1 MEILKNK
8 RVDLN
13 SDAYMVF
20 DNSTGENK
28 VSMYLKSDNGGYLE
42 FKLNQERIDKMSSQL
57 IKILNMIN
65 DGRINY
71 YYPTLK
77 FSLGGSN
84 WIFILLKF
92 ENYSVI
98 EQLINTMIDLFH
110 GCDQFVKYYFDSDE
124 DHVLEFKEKL
134 DELRSLGNN

>member
-28 VSMYLKSDNGGYLE
+28 VSIYLNSDISGYFE
-42 FKLNQERIDKMSSQL
+42 FKLNQEKIDALSSQL
-57 IKILNMIN
+57 IKIII
-65 DGRINY
+65 DERSIEHFC
-71 YYPTLK
+71 PTLEIDLNG
-77 FSLGGSN
+77 F
-84 WIFILLKF
+84 FVLLRF
-92 ENYSVI
+92 NTYSEI

-110 GCDQFVKYYFDSDE
+110 GYDQFVKYYFDSDE
-124 DHVLEFKEKL
+124 DHVIDFKEKL
-134 DELRSLGNN
+134 DKLRSLGNC

>member
-28 VSMYLKSDNGGYLE
+28 VSIYLNSDISGYFE
-42 FKLNQERIDKMSSQL
+42 FKLNQEKIDTLSSQL
-57 IKILNMIN
+57 IKIII
-65 DGRINY
+65 DERGIEHFC
-71 YYPTLK
+71 PTLEIDLNG
-77 FSLGGSN
+77 F
-84 WIFILLKF
+84 FVLLRF
-92 ENYSVI
+92 NTYSVI

-110 GCDQFVKYYFDSDE
+110 GYDQFVKYYFDSDE
-124 DHVLEFKEKL
+124 DHVLDFKEKL
-134 DELRSLGNN
+134 DKLRSLGNC